1 MTKRCPSRTWHPAS
15 VAPSES
21 PAPPAPVQDPAL
33 REILRITDARRV
45 QFALGE
51 RVREIDGSKERLLQ
65 GLRLQ

>member
-1 MTKRCPSRTWHPAS
+1 
-15 VAPSES
+15 
-21 PAPPAPVQDPAL
+21 VQDPAL

-65 GLRLQ
+65 GLRLQYAAY